1 MQIVLKPNFSFYNS
15 NFDYRQKIETSLIY
29 QFDINPSTTVD
40 LFSILCDSMMICY
53 KCIVL

>member
-15 NFDYRQKIETSLIY
+15 NFDRQKIETSLIY

-40 LFSILCDSMMICY
+40 LFSILCESMMICY
-53 KCIVL
+53 KCIVH